1 MKGVLMGSGGKN
13 DHKRLAA
20 LTSVKAR
27 GGCEAVLTPHPTAG
41 AANSGQIVPLVPR
54 KPEGFLRNNR
64 KNLVSEFSRVK
75 MPFIDESS
83 P

>member
-1 MKGVLMGSGGKN
+1 MGSGVKN
-13 DHKRLAA
+13 DRKRLAA

-27 GGCEAVLTPHPTAG
+27 GGCEAVLASHPPEG

-54 KPEGFLRNNR
+54 KPDGFLRNNR

-75 MPFIDESS
+75 MPSIDESS

>member
-1 MKGVLMGSGGKN
+1 MKGVLMGSGVKN
-13 DHKRLAA
+13 DRKRLAA

-27 GGCEAVLTPHPTAG
+27 GGCEAVLASHPTEG
-41 AANSGQIVPLVPR
+41 AANSGQIVPLVPQ
-54 KPEGFLRNNR
+54 KPDGFLRNNR

-75 MPFIDESS
+75 MPSIDESS